1 MRNSLRATAIPSQS
15 KPVAERRSDLSPHL
29 DTVLALLRTC
39 VHDKGWTLE
48 ALAAEMSIDKSL
60 ISRVLNG
67 ERPLTL
73 TFLLALPDEVE
84 ALFEARRAETFGLI
98 VVEPASGDQAVRNLV
113 SGLFGVLGASKLP
126 ARADRMARAR
136 LPLVASEEEL

>member
-1 MRNSLRATAIPSQS
+1 MRNSLRAAAAACQS
-15 KPVAERRSDLSPHL
+15 KPVADRRAELSTTV
-29 DTVLALLRTC
+29 DNVLALLRAC
-39 VHDKGWTLE
+39 VQDKGWTLE
-48 ALAAEMSIDKSL
+48 ALEAEMAIDKSL

-98 VVEPASGDQAVRNLV
+98 VVEPAHGDQAVRNLV

-136 LPLVASEEEL
+136 LPLVTSEEEL